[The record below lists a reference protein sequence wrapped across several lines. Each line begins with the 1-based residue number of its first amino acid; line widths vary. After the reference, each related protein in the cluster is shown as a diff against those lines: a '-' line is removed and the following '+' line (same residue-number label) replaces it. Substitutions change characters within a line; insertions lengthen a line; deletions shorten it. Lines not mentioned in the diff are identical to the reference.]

1 MEKQTKHLE
10 LTIFSLT
17 KKWPRLLMRS
27 MNKNQ
32 KNNIKKQNNTV
43 KSHKPIINQNFI

>member
-1 MEKQTKHLE
+1 MAQQIKHLE

-17 KKWPRLLMRS
+17 KKWPQLLMRS

-32 KNNIKKQNNTV
+32 KNNIKKQDNTV
-43 KSHKPIINQNFI
+43 KIS